1 MFVQFLCLISLI
13 YVDSTV
19 QICFISH
26 SYLINGTF
34 PYGCITVVYNYIL
47 GQLILH
53 NCVLTISENSLYTL
67 YSLNVDTMFIPLY
80 SPLNL
85 YLIILWILD
94 FKYILL
100 LLLNCR
106 IFFITLKILIKKQC
120 WHLCYQPTIF
130 LEVNL
135 QF

>member
-34 PYGCITVVYNYIL
+34 PYSCITVVYNYIL

-67 YSLNVDTMFIPLY
+67 YSLNVDTMFYTVIQSTELVSY
-80 SPLNL
+80 YTVDIGL
-85 YLIILWILD
+85 
-94 FKYILL
+94 
-100 LLLNCR
+100 
-106 IFFITLKILIKKQC
+106 
-120 WHLCYQPTIF
+120 
-130 LEVNL
+130 
-135 QF
+135 

>member
-13 YVDSTV
+13 YVDSTF

-26 SYLINGTF
+26 FYLSNGTF

-67 YSLNVDTMFIPLY
+67 YSLNVDTMFYTVIQSTELVSY
-80 SPLNL
+80 YTVDIGL
-85 YLIILWILD
+85 
-94 FKYILL
+94 
-100 LLLNCR
+100 
-106 IFFITLKILIKKQC
+106 
-120 WHLCYQPTIF
+120 
-130 LEVNL
+130 
-135 QF
+135 

>member
-34 PYGCITVVYNYIL
+34 PYACITVVYKYIL
-47 GQLILH
+47 GQSILH

-67 YSLNVDTMFIPLY
+67 YSLNVDTMFYTVIQSTELVSY
-80 SPLNL
+80 YTVDIGL
-85 YLIILWILD
+85 
-94 FKYILL
+94 
-100 LLLNCR
+100 
-106 IFFITLKILIKKQC
+106 
-120 WHLCYQPTIF
+120 
-130 LEVNL
+130 
-135 QF
+135 

>member
-26 SYLINGTF
+26 SYLINGTV

-53 NCVLTISENSLYTL
+53 NCVLTISANSLYTL
-67 YSLNVDTMFIPLY
+67 YSLNVDTMFYTVIQSTELVSY
-80 SPLNL
+80 YTVDIGL
-85 YLIILWILD
+85 
-94 FKYILL
+94 
-100 LLLNCR
+100 
-106 IFFITLKILIKKQC
+106 
-120 WHLCYQPTIF
+120 
-130 LEVNL
+130 
-135 QF
+135 

>member
-34 PYGCITVVYNYIL
+34 PYGYTTVIYNYIL

-53 NCVLTISENSLYTL
+53 NCVLTISVNSLYTL
-67 YSLNVDTMFIPLY
+67 YSLNVDTMFYTVIQSTELVSY
-80 SPLNL
+80 YTVDIGL
-85 YLIILWILD
+85 
-94 FKYILL
+94 
-100 LLLNCR
+100 
-106 IFFITLKILIKKQC
+106 
-120 WHLCYQPTIF
+120 
-130 LEVNL
+130 
-135 QF
+135 

>member
-1 MFVQFLCLISLI
+1 MLFSLLLIYVVYYIFYFYFCLDNMFVQFLCLISLI

-53 NCVLTISENSLYTL
+53 NCVLTISVNSLYTL
-67 YSLNVDTMFIPLY
+67 YSLNVDTMFYTVIQSTELVSY
-80 SPLNL
+80 YTVDIGL
-85 YLIILWILD
+85 
-94 FKYILL
+94 
-100 LLLNCR
+100 
-106 IFFITLKILIKKQC
+106 
-120 WHLCYQPTIF
+120 
-130 LEVNL
+130 
-135 QF
+135 

>member
-47 GQLILH
+47 GQLISR
-53 NCVLTISENSLYTL
+53 NCELTISENSLYIVQ
-67 YSLNVDTMFIPLY
+67 S
-80 SPLNL
+80 
-85 YLIILWILD
+85 
-94 FKYILL
+94 
-100 LLLNCR
+100 
-106 IFFITLKILIKKQC
+106 
-120 WHLCYQPTIF
+120 
-130 LEVNL
+130 
-135 QF
+135 

>member
-26 SYLINGTF
+26 SYFINGTF

-53 NCVLTISENSLYTL
+53 VHNCLLTISVNSLYTL
-67 YSLNVDTMFIPLY
+67 YSLNVDTMFYTVIQSTELVSY
-80 SPLNL
+80 YTVDIGL
-85 YLIILWILD
+85 
-94 FKYILL
+94 
-100 LLLNCR
+100 
-106 IFFITLKILIKKQC
+106 
-120 WHLCYQPTIF
+120 
-130 LEVNL
+130 
-135 QF
+135 

>member
-47 GQLILH
+47 GQLLLH
-53 NCVLTISENSLYTL
+53 NCVLTISVNSLYTL
-67 YSLNVDTMFIPLY
+67 YSLNVDTMFYTVIQ
-80 SPLNL
+80 S
-85 YLIILWILD
+85 
-94 FKYILL
+94 
-100 LLLNCR
+100 
-106 IFFITLKILIKKQC
+106 TE
-120 WHLCYQPTIF
+120 
-130 LEVNL
+130 LESYYTVDIGL
-135 QF
+135 

>member
-1 MFVQFLCLISLI
+1 MFVQFLCLTSLI

-26 SYLINGTF
+26 SYLINSTF

-67 YSLNVDTMFIPLY
+67 YSLNVDTMFYTVIQSTELVSY
-80 SPLNL
+80 YAVDIGL
-85 YLIILWILD
+85 
-94 FKYILL
+94 
-100 LLLNCR
+100 
-106 IFFITLKILIKKQC
+106 
-120 WHLCYQPTIF
+120 
-130 LEVNL
+130 
-135 QF
+135 

>member
-34 PYGCITVVYNYIL
+34 PYGCIIVVYNYIL

-53 NCVLTISENSLYTL
+53 TCNCVLTISVNSLYTL
-67 YSLNVDTMFIPLY
+67 YSLNVDTMFYTVIQSTELVSY
-80 SPLNL
+80 YTVDIGL
-85 YLIILWILD
+85 
-94 FKYILL
+94 
-100 LLLNCR
+100 
-106 IFFITLKILIKKQC
+106 
-120 WHLCYQPTIF
+120 
-130 LEVNL
+130 
-135 QF
+135 

>member
-26 SYLINGTF
+26 FYLINGTF

-53 NCVLTISENSLYTL
+53 NCVLTISEILYIHCTVL
-67 YSLNVDTMFIPLY
+67 MWIPCFIPLY

-100 LLLNCR
+100 LLL
-106 IFFITLKILIKKQC
+106 LLLIPHSSMQDRKRVSC
-120 WHLCYQPTIF
+120 NI
-130 LEVNL
+130 V
-135 QF
+135 

>member
-1 MFVQFLCLISLI
+1 MFVEFLCLISLI
-13 YVDSTV
+13 YVDYTV

-26 SYLINGTF
+26 FYLINGTF

-53 NCVLTISENSLYTL
+53 KCDLTIFENSLYTTVL
-67 YSLNVDTMFIPLY
+67 MWIPCFIPLY

-100 LLLNCR
+100 LLL
-106 IFFITLKILIKKQC
+106 
-120 WHLCYQPTIF
+120 
-130 LEVNL
+130 
-135 QF
+135 

>member
-1 MFVQFLCLISLI
+1 MLYIISSISTFDLITCLFNFFVLYQGI

-53 NCVLTISENSLYTL
+53 NCVLTISENSLYAL
-67 YSLNVDTMFIPLY
+67 YSLNVDTMFYTVIQSTELVSY
-80 SPLNL
+80 YTVDIGL
-85 YLIILWILD
+85 
-94 FKYILL
+94 
-100 LLLNCR
+100 
-106 IFFITLKILIKKQC
+106 
-120 WHLCYQPTIF
+120 
-130 LEVNL
+130 
-135 QF
+135 

>member
-19 QICFISH
+19 QIYFISN

-47 GQLILH
+47 GQLILY

-67 YSLNVDTMFIPLY
+67 YSLNVDTMFYTVIQSTELVSY
-80 SPLNL
+80 G
-85 YLIILWILD
+85 YWTLIIYYYYYV
-94 FKYILL
+94 K
-100 LLLNCR
+100 
-106 IFFITLKILIKKQC
+106 
-120 WHLCYQPTIF
+120 
-130 LEVNL
+130 
-135 QF
+135 

>member
-1 MFVQFLCLISLI
+1 MFVQFLCLIDLPLI

-47 GQLILH
+47 RQLLILH

-67 YSLNVDTMFIPLY
+67 YSLNVDTMFYTVIQSTELVSY
-80 SPLNL
+80 YTVDIGL
-85 YLIILWILD
+85 
-94 FKYILL
+94 
-100 LLLNCR
+100 
-106 IFFITLKILIKKQC
+106 
-120 WHLCYQPTIF
+120 
-130 LEVNL
+130 
-135 QF
+135 

>member
-53 NCVLTISENSLYTL
+53 NCAGTCPGGGAQGAWA
-67 YSLNVDTMFIPLY
+67 PLE
-80 SPLNL
+80 
-85 YLIILWILD
+85 
-94 FKYILL
+94 
-100 LLLNCR
+100 
-106 IFFITLKILIKKQC
+106 IKKQKKKGHQC
-120 WHLCYQPTIF
+120 KF
-130 LEVNL
+130 
-135 QF
+135 